1 MKKLMINAVMIAVLC
16 AVWSGFAVIPTAEE
30 IKAARQ
36 KLELLTKND
45 YKALKEKKKTEAEVG
60 DALMEYVANEEKAP
74 AKFALFQ
81 DAFAMYVKGKAFDK
95 ADDAYSK
102 AQVEGGTEYAL
113 EVAKPTRSKLS
124 GFATS
129 KNPTAKELK
138 ARIDEDDKAFKQV
151 RIVRN
156 QLKKNPGDETLC
168 EKLGLEYAAV
178 GDWDGALAAFQ
189 TAPGEFAKIADW
201 ELGGGKGADYTAAK
215 VADFWWKLAESHS
228 RRKNVF
234 QSIRLHAAMW
244 YRLALDQKAYS
255 GNDIKIIENLIA
267 ETEAYK
273 GAEAQEAQTT
283 AKKIANLAP
292 IVLQLNGK
300 KNVIEFIGC
309 PAGEFEMGKSP
320 CFNGASKLHS
330 VKITRPFWLGK
341 FPITWRQWG
350 RITGDNLEL
359 TPLRK
364 AVGGVDVPVCDIAYW
379 KVNEVC
385 AKLTKRYMKA
395 IPSGY
400 VFRLPTD
407 AEWEYALK
415 ANCNDGNDPYV
426 KSFYDVNCAGDVCVT
441 RKSIEEIAAKSDIDL
456 KTTIHWQ
463 LPLVKVGTKR
473 PNAWGFCDM
482 LGNGAEYVLDT
493 LDRTKLDKSLLC
505 APGANYDQLKYAN
518 EEVDPL
524 RFCPK
529 EDSVSIARGC
539 ENNWKDAIFVDDS
552 AHAFFTRRCDGI
564 YGEGVYNG
572 GNPFVTFRLCIGPDL
587 MKENGFV
594 VKKPK
599 K

>member
-1 MKKLMINAVMIAVLC
+1 MRFTILSFLTVSLALASFS
-16 AVWSGFAVIPTAEE
+16 ATIPTPEE

-201 ELGGGKGADYTAAK
+201 ELGGGKGADCTAAK

-283 AKKIANLAP
+283 ARRSRTSRRL
-292 IVLQLNGK
+292 
-300 KNVIEFIGC
+300 
-309 PAGEFEMGKSP
+309 
-320 CFNGASKLHS
+320 CFNLTERRMSSNLS
-330 VKITRPFWLGK
+330 VARRVSSRWENFHV
-341 FPITWRQWG
+341 
-350 RITGDNLEL
+350 L
-359 TPLRK
+359 T
-364 AVGGVDVPVCDIAYW
+364 
-379 KVNEVC
+379 
-385 AKLTKRYMKA
+385 
-395 IPSGY
+395 
-400 VFRLPTD
+400 
-407 AEWEYALK
+407 
-415 ANCNDGNDPYV
+415 
-426 KSFYDVNCAGDVCVT
+426 
-441 RKSIEEIAAKSDIDL
+441 
-456 KTTIHWQ
+456 
-463 LPLVKVGTKR
+463 
-473 PNAWGFCDM
+473 
-482 LGNGAEYVLDT
+482 
-493 LDRTKLDKSLLC
+493 
-505 APGANYDQLKYAN
+505 APANYITLK
-518 EEVDPL
+518 
-524 RFCPK
+524 
-529 EDSVSIARGC
+529 
-539 ENNWKDAIFVDDS
+539 
-552 AHAFFTRRCDGI
+552 
-564 YGEGVYNG
+564 
-572 GNPFVTFRLCIGPDL
+572 
-587 MKENGFV
+587 
-594 VKKPK
+594 
-599 K
+599 